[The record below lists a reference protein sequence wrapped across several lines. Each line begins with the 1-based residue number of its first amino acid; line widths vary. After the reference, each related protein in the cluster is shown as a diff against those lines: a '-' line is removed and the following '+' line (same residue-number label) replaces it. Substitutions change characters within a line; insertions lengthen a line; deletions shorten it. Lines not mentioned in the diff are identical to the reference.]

1 MLFVTAD
8 RTHPMRANTM
18 SSCGSN
24 GKSMV
29 KLVAYTAVTV
39 AAQGEKLQLS
49 RHYAP
54 ISVV

>member
-1 MLFVTAD
+1 MLFVAAG

-49 RHYAP
+49 RHRAP
-54 ISVV
+54 AREV

>member
-1 MLFVTAD
+1 MLFVTVN

-49 RHYAP
+49 HHHAP
-54 ISVV
+54 ASVV